1 MSFDVLESLNSAIGG
16 PIVRQLS
23 TSLGESE
30 DSTRSAVRTAGPSL
44 LAGLMQQATT
54 PSGASNIFNM
64 VQDERVDSGI
74 VAKLGSML
82 GNAGAFDSMRGVG
95 ESLLGNLF
103 GNRSGALT
111 NAVSQISGVRPNS
124 ALSLLSMGLPL
135 LLGMLRKQ
143 AVTGGLNASGLASLL
158 FSQRGSLE
166 KAGLDSRIT
175 SVLGASSLSSLLSG
189 IPNVSSAQTAAAR
202 EAVPS
207 SREVERRRGSWM
219 PWAIAAGIAVMA
231 LVLFNRLGTHPA
243 NNTRTAGT
251 TATDTATEGS
261 NMQRRRLALVET
273 RVYFNSGET
282 AIGNDDRQKI
292 ANVAQSAKQQNS
304 TVSVTGYTDRTGD
317 RNQNREI
324 AKSRASAVRDV
335 LVSEGVGE
343 SKIVMQP
350 PAEVTGTGT
359 DAEARRVDI
368 EVR

>member
-1 MSFDVLESLNSAIGG
+1 
-16 PIVRQLS
+16 
-23 TSLGESE
+23 
-30 DSTRSAVRTAGPSL
+30 
-44 LAGLMQQATT
+44 
-54 PSGASNIFNM
+54 
-64 VQDERVDSGI
+64 
-74 VAKLGSML
+74 
-82 GNAGAFDSMRGVG
+82 
-95 ESLLGNLF
+95 
-103 GNRSGALT
+103 
-111 NAVSQISGVRPNS
+111 
-124 ALSLLSMGLPL
+124 
-135 LLGMLRKQ
+135 
-143 AVTGGLNASGLASLL
+143 
-158 FSQRGSLE
+158 
-166 KAGLDSRIT
+166 
-175 SVLGASSLSSLLSG
+175 
-189 IPNVSSAQTAAAR
+189 
-202 EAVPS
+202 
-207 SREVERRRGSWM
+207 M

-292 ANVAQSAKQQNS
+292 ANLAQSAKQQNS

-335 LVSEGVGE
+335 LVLEGVGE